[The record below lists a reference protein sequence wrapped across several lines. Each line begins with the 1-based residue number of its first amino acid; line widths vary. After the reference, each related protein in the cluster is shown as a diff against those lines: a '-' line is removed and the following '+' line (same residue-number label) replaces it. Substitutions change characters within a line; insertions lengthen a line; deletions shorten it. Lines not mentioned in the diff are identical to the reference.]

1 MPEHAA
7 PEATR
12 LPTAAEW
19 PAIAALWKR
28 TSRELVARFG
38 GSSMDPT
45 IPAGAEVLLRCGE
58 RAESGD
64 VIAFLAHDQIVVH
77 RVEAAGKSW
86 VLTRG
91 DRQVIPDDPI
101 FDRSVILGRILGLRQ
116 GEGWTDLLPPPSS
129 RTRAALR
136 GLCVAALRASP
147 PVGAALVRGLLALRR
162 GMSALPRAV
171 RRRLGRPRH
180 PPPSSGESE
189 AGPSSE

>member
-19 PAIAALWKR
+19 PAIASLWKK
-28 TSRELVARFG
+28 TGRELVARFG
-38 GSSMDPT
+38 GSSMEPT
-45 IPAGAEVLLRCGE
+45 IPAGAEVLLCCGE
-58 RAESGD
+58 RAEPGD
-64 VIAFLAHDQIVVH
+64 VIAFLAHDQVVVH

-91 DRQVIPDDPI
+91 DGQVIPDDPI
-101 FDRSVILGRILGLRQ
+101 FHRSVILGRILGLRQ

-147 PVGAALVRGLLALRR
+147 RVGAALVRGLLALRR
-162 GMSALPRAV
+162 ATSAVPRAA
-171 RRRLGRPRH
+171 RRRLGRLWH
-180 PPPSSGESE
+180 PPDSSGDGQ
-189 AGPSSE
+189 AGPPPE